1 MYVCGVFRMSNYHG
15 RIKFHCLRCADPF
28 DSFKFVGRVKSTE
41 YKVQGV
47 CINPECS
54 ECKNE

>member
-1 MYVCGVFRMSNYHG
+1 MSNYHG

-54 ECKNE
+54 ESKNE